1 MTAEGGPAGGDLR
14 GPVNGPGT
22 PEGGVPGSV
31 RAEEAVV
38 EAAPAGRAWG
48 RRLNPSLIV
57 GGVLVAAIVVLAL
70 VSYVWTPWPP
80 MRVLPVEPYQTPNAE
95 HWLGT
100 DRFRRDVFTQ
110 ILLGAR
116 TALYVGLVA
125 VGVAAVVGVPVG
137 ILAAMSPGWL
147 GQVVMRSNDVL
158 LAFPALL
165 LAIMFAALYG
175 GSTRV
180 AMIAIGIATIPAFA
194 RITRSG
200 ALGVMKSEYVVAA
213 RAAGRS
219 PLAIAG
225 RHVLPNVAGLVI
237 VQASVSFAIAIL
249 AEAALAYL
257 GLGTPTGQASWGRM
271 LYEAQTTLRS
281 APHLAIVPGGA
292 IALSVL
298 GFNLFGDGL
307 RDWLDP
313 KLERR

>member
-1 MTAEGGPAGGDLR
+1 MSEATQGLPA
-14 GPVNGPGT
+14 PT
-22 PEGGVPGSV
+22 S
-31 RAEEAVV
+31 
-38 EAAPAGRAWG
+38 APASGRWR
-48 RRLNPSLIV
+48 RRLTGLNASLLI
-57 GGVLVAAIVVLAL
+57 GGAIVLGVAVLAL
-70 VSYVWTPWPP
+70 VSYVWTPYTP

-100 DRFRRDVFTQ
+100 DRLRRDVLTQ
-110 ILLGAR
+110 ILVGAR
-116 TALYVGLVA
+116 TTLYVGLVA
-125 VGVAAVVGVPVG
+125 VGVAALVGVPLGV
-137 ILAAMSPGWL
+137 LAAMTPGWL

-180 AMIAIGIATIPAFA
+180 AMVAIGIATIPAFA
-194 RITRSG
+194 RVTRSG
-200 ALGVMKSEYVVAA
+200 ALGVMSSEYVVAA

-219 PLAIAG
+219 SPGIAW

-271 LYEAQTTLRS
+271 LYEAQTTLRA
-281 APHLAIVPGGA
+281 APHLALIPGAA

-313 KLERR
+313 KLQDR

>member
-1 MTAEGGPAGGDLR
+1 MSEIQGAPAQGLEGSGQAAAGG
-14 GPVNGPGT
+14 
-22 PEGGVPGSV
+22 SS
-31 RAEEAVV
+31 
-38 EAAPAGRAWG
+38 G
-48 RRLNPSLIV
+48 RRLNPSLLI
-57 GGVLVAAIVVLAL
+57 GGAIVAVVVALAL
-70 VSYVWTPWPP
+70 ISYVWTPYQP

-100 DRFRRDVFTQ
+100 DRLRRDVLTQ
-110 ILLGAR
+110 ILVGAR
-116 TALYVGLVA
+116 TTLYVGFVA
-125 VGVAAVVGVPVG
+125 VGVAAVIGVPMG

-147 GQVVMRSNDVL
+147 GQLVMRSNDVL

-200 ALGVMKSEYVVAA
+200 ALSVMRTEYVVAA

-219 PLAIAG
+219 PLGIAV
-225 RHVLPNVAGLVI
+225 RHVIPNVAGLVI

-281 APHLAIVPGGA
+281 APHLALIPGAA

-313 KLERR
+313 KLEGR

>member
-1 MTAEGGPAGGDLR
+1 MTEAMQ
-14 GPVNGPGT
+14 
-22 PEGGVPGSV
+22 GVP
-31 RAEEAVV
+31 AVGPLGDGDV
-38 EAAPAGRAWG
+38 EVVADG
-48 RRLNPSLIV
+48 RRRRALNPALVIGGTIV
-57 GGVLVAAIVVLAL
+57 IAIIALAL
-70 VSYVWTPWPP
+70 VSYVWTPYAP
-80 MRVLPVEPYQTPNAE
+80 MRVLPTKPFQTPNAE

-100 DRFRRDVFTQ
+100 DKLRRDVFTQ
-110 ILLGAR
+110 ILVGAR
-116 TALYVGLVA
+116 TTLYVGLVA

-147 GQVVMRSNDVL
+147 GQVIMRTNDVL

-200 ALGVMKSEYVVAA
+200 ALGVMSTEYVAAA

-219 PLAIAG
+219 RFGIAS

-271 LYEAQTTLRS
+271 LYESQTTLRS
-281 APHLAIVPGGA
+281 APHLALIPGAA

-298 GFNLFGDGL
+298 AFNLFGDGL

-313 KLERR
+313 KLEDR

>member
-1 MTAEGGPAGGDLR
+1 MSEIQGAPAQGLEDTGQAAAGG
-14 GPVNGPGT
+14 
-22 PEGGVPGSV
+22 SS
-31 RAEEAVV
+31 
-38 EAAPAGRAWG
+38 G
-48 RRLNPSLIV
+48 RRLNPSLLI
-57 GGVLVAAIVVLAL
+57 GGAIVAVVVALAL
-70 VSYVWTPWPP
+70 LSYVWTPYQP

-100 DRFRRDVFTQ
+100 DRLRRDVLTQ
-110 ILLGAR
+110 ILVGAR
-116 TALYVGLVA
+116 TTLYVGFVA
-125 VGVAAVVGVPVG
+125 VGVAAVVGVPMG

-147 GQVVMRSNDVL
+147 GQLVMRSNDVL

-200 ALGVMKSEYVVAA
+200 ALSVMKTEYVLAA

-219 PLAIAG
+219 PLGIAV
-225 RHVLPNVAGLVI
+225 RHVMPNVAGLVI

-281 APHLAIVPGGA
+281 APHLALIPGAA

-313 KLERR
+313 KLEGR

>member
-1 MTAEGGPAGGDLR
+1 MSEVQGAPAGGVADTGR
-14 GPVNGPGT
+14 
-22 PEGGVPGSV
+22 
-31 RAEEAVV
+31 
-38 EAAPAGRAWG
+38 APAGGAAG
-48 RRLNPSLIV
+48 RRLNASLV
-57 GGVLVAAIVVLAL
+57 LGGAIVAAVVVLAL
-70 VSYVWTPWPP
+70 LSYVWTPYAP

-100 DRFRRDVFTQ
+100 DRLRRDVLTQ
-110 ILLGAR
+110 ILVGAR
-116 TALYVGLVA
+116 TTLFVGVVA
-125 VGVAAVVGVPVG
+125 VGVAAVVGVPLG

-147 GQVVMRSNDVL
+147 GQLVMRGNDVL

-200 ALGVMKSEYVVAA
+200 ALGVMRTEYVVAA

-219 PLAIAG
+219 PLGIAV

-281 APHLAIVPGGA
+281 APHLALIPGAA

-313 KLERR
+313 RLEGR

>member
-1 MTAEGGPAGGDLR
+1 MSEVQGAAADAVTDSGQAPAGGSR
-14 GPVNGPGT
+14 
-22 PEGGVPGSV
+22 
-31 RAEEAVV
+31 
-38 EAAPAGRAWG
+38 GRA
-48 RRLNPSLIV
+48 LNPSLLV
-57 GGVLVAAIVVLAL
+57 GGAIVAVVVGLAL
-70 VSYVWTPWPP
+70 LSYVWTPYPP

-100 DRFRRDVFTQ
+100 DRLRRDVLTQ
-110 ILLGAR
+110 ILVGAR
-116 TALYVGLVA
+116 TTLFVGFVA
-125 VGVAAVVGVPVG
+125 VGVAALVGVPLG

-147 GQVVMRSNDVL
+147 GQLVMRSNDVL

-200 ALGVMKSEYVVAA
+200 ALSVMTTEYVVAA

-219 PLAIAG
+219 PLGIAV
-225 RHVLPNVAGLVI
+225 RHVVPNVAGLVI

-281 APHLAIVPGGA
+281 APHLALIPGAA

-313 KLERR
+313 RLEDR

>member
-1 MTAEGGPAGGDLR
+1 MSEIQ
-14 GPVNGPGT
+14 
-22 PEGGVPGSV
+22 GVP
-31 RAEEAVV
+31 AAA
-38 EAAPAGRAWG
+38 AAPADQTGQAAPRA
-48 RRLNPSLIV
+48 RARALNPSLLI
-57 GGVLVAAIVVLAL
+57 GGSIVAAIVLLAL

-100 DRFRRDVFTQ
+100 DRLRRDVLTQ
-110 ILLGAR
+110 ILVGAR
-116 TALYVGLVA
+116 TTLFVGLVA
-125 VGVAAVVGVPVG
+125 VGVAAVVGVPLG

-147 GQVVMRSNDVL
+147 GQLVMRANDVL

-200 ALGVMKSEYVVAA
+200 ALGVMKTEYVVAA

-219 PLAIAG
+219 PLGIAW

-281 APHLAIVPGGA
+281 APHLALIPGAA

-313 KLERR
+313 RLEGR

>member
-1 MTAEGGPAGGDLR
+1 M
-14 GPVNGPGT
+14 
-22 PEGGVPGSV
+22 S
-31 RAEEAVV
+31 EAIQG
-38 EAAPAGRAWG
+38 APAPEVEIEDGQPGRG
-48 RRLNPSLIV
+48 RRRALNPPLIV
-57 GGVLVAAIVVLAL
+57 GGAIVLVIVALAL
-70 VSYVWTPWPP
+70 ISYVWTPYPP
-80 MRVLPVEPYQTPNAE
+80 MRVLPVEAYQTPTAE

-100 DRFRRDVFTQ
+100 DRLRRDVFTQ
-110 ILLGAR
+110 ILVGAR
-116 TALYVGLVA
+116 TTLFVGLVA
-125 VGVAAVVGVPVG
+125 VGVATVVGVPLG
-137 ILAAMSPGWL
+137 ILAAMSPGWF
-147 GQVVMRSNDVL
+147 GQLIMRSNDVL

-180 AMIAIGIATIPAFA
+180 AMVAIGIATIPAFA

-200 ALGVMKSEYVVAA
+200 ALGVMSSEYVVAA

-219 PLAIAG
+219 PWAIAW
-225 RHVLPNVAGLVI
+225 RHVLPNVAGLII

-271 LYEAQTTLRS
+271 LYESQSTLRM
-281 APHLAIVPGGA
+281 APHLAVIPGAA

-298 GFNLFGDGL
+298 AFNLFGDGL

-313 KLERR
+313 KMEDR

>member
-1 MTAEGGPAGGDLR
+1 M
-14 GPVNGPGT
+14 
-22 PEGGVPGSV
+22 
-31 RAEEAVV
+31 
-38 EAAPAGRAWG
+38 
-48 RRLNPSLIV
+48 RRRNLNASLFV
-57 GGVLVAAIVVLAL
+57 GGSLVLVVVLLAL

-80 MRVLPVEPYQTPNAE
+80 MRVLPVEAYQTPNAE

-116 TALYVGLVA
+116 TTLYVGIVA
-125 VGVAAVVGVPVG
+125 VSVAAVVGVPIG
-137 ILAAMSPGWL
+137 ILAAMAPGWL
-147 GQVVMRSNDVL
+147 GQLVMRGNDIL

-175 GSTRV
+175 GSTQV
-180 AMIAIGIATIPAFA
+180 AMVAIGIATVPAFA

-200 ALGVMKSEYVVAA
+200 ALQVMRTEYVTAA

-219 PLAIAG
+219 PLAIG
-225 RHVLPNVAGLVI
+225 VRHVLPNVAGLVI

-257 GLGTPTGQASWGRM
+257 GLGTPVGQASWGRM
-271 LYEAQTTLRS
+271 LYEAQSTLRS
-281 APHLAIVPGGA
+281 ATHLALIPGAA
-292 IALSVL
+292 IALAVL

-307 RDWLDP
+307 RDYLDP
-313 KLERR
+313 KLEQR

>member
-1 MTAEGGPAGGDLR
+1 MSEVTQGIPADGASGGDGAADGQAAQAPAGGGAR
-14 GPVNGPGT
+14 
-22 PEGGVPGSV
+22 
-31 RAEEAVV
+31 RA
-38 EAAPAGRAWG
+38 
-48 RRLNPSLIV
+48 LNPSLLV
-57 GGVLVAAIVVLAL
+57 GGALVLVVVALAL
-70 VSYVWTPWPP
+70 VSYVWTPYAP
-80 MRVLPVEPYQTPNAE
+80 MRVLPVEAYQTPNAE

-100 DRFRRDVFTQ
+100 DRLRRDVLTQ
-110 ILLGAR
+110 ILVGAR
-116 TALYVGLVA
+116 TTLYVGFVA
-125 VGVAAVVGVPVG
+125 VGVAAVIGVPLG
-137 ILAAMSPGWL
+137 ILAAMTPGWL
-147 GQVVMRSNDVL
+147 GQLVMRSNDVL

-180 AMIAIGIATIPAFA
+180 AMIAIGVATIPAFA

-200 ALGVMKSEYVVAA
+200 ALGVMKTEYVVAA

-219 PLAIAG
+219 PLAIAV
-225 RHVLPNVAGLVI
+225 RHVLPNVAGLII

-271 LYEAQTTLRS
+271 LFEAQTTLRS
-281 APHLAIVPGGA
+281 APHLALIPGAA
-292 IALSVL
+292 IAVSVL

-313 KLERR
+313 KLESR

>member
-1 MTAEGGPAGGDLR
+1 MTEAMQGAPSPELGRGAADGAASGP
-14 GPVNGPGT
+14 
-22 PEGGVPGSV
+22 E
-31 RAEEAVV
+31 
-38 EAAPAGRAWG
+38 PASG
-48 RRLNPSLIV
+48 RRRRALNPALVV
-57 GGVLVAAIVVLAL
+57 GAVLVLLVVALAL
-70 VSYVWTPWPP
+70 VSYVWTPYPP
-80 MRVLPVEPYQTPNAE
+80 MRVLPTKAFQTPNAV

-100 DRFRRDVFTQ
+100 DKLRRDVLSQ
-110 ILLGAR
+110 ILVGAR
-116 TALYVGLVA
+116 TTLYVGVVA
-125 VGVAAVVGVPVG
+125 VGVAALAGVPLG

-147 GQVVMRSNDVL
+147 GQLVMRANDVL

-194 RITRSG
+194 RITRAG
-200 ALGVMKSEYVVAA
+200 ALSVMSSEYVVAA

-219 PLAIAG
+219 PLAIAW

-271 LYEAQTTLRS
+271 LFESQTTLRT
-281 APHLAIVPGGA
+281 APHLALIPGGA

-298 GFNLFGDGL
+298 GFNLLGDGL

-313 KLERR
+313 RLESR

>member
-1 MTAEGGPAGGDLR
+1 MSEALQGLPSP
-14 GPVNGPGT
+14 GPVGSRRRRMARINPALII
-22 PEGGVPGSV
+22 GGAIVL
-31 RAEEAVV
+31 AVV
-38 EAAPAGRAWG
+38 A
-48 RRLNPSLIV
+48 
-57 GGVLVAAIVVLAL
+57 LAL
-70 VSYVWTPWPP
+70 VSYVWTPHVP
-80 MRVLPVEPYQTPNAE
+80 MRVLPVDPYQTPNAE

-100 DRFRRDVFTQ
+100 DRLRRDVLTQ
-110 ILLGAR
+110 ILVGAR
-116 TALYVGLVA
+116 TTLSVGLVA
-125 VGVAAVVGVPVG
+125 VGVAAAVGVPLG

-147 GQVVMRSNDVL
+147 GQLVMRSNDVL

-180 AMIAIGIATIPAFA
+180 AMVAIGIATIPAFA
-194 RITRSG
+194 RVTRSG
-200 ALGVMKSEYVVAA
+200 ALGVMRTEYVLAA

-219 PLAIAG
+219 SWGIAW

-271 LYEAQTTLRS
+271 LYEAQTTLRT
-281 APHLAIVPGGA
+281 APHLALIPGAA

-313 KLERR
+313 RLQDR

>member
-1 MTAEGGPAGGDLR
+1 MTR
-14 GPVNGPGT
+14 R
-22 PEGGVPGSV
+22 SV
-31 RAEEAVV
+31 
-38 EAAPAGRAWG
+38 
-48 RRLNPSLIV
+48 NPSLVIGGTLVLLVV
-57 GGVLVAAIVVLAL
+57 GMAL
-70 VSYVWTPWPP
+70 LSYLWTPYPP
-80 MRVLPVEPYQTPNAE
+80 MRVLPTEAYQTPNAE

-116 TALYVGLVA
+116 TTLYVGLVA

-147 GQVVMRSNDVL
+147 GQVVMRGNDIL

-180 AMIAIGIATIPAFA
+180 AMIAIGIATIPVFA

-200 ALGVMKSEYVVAA
+200 ALQVMRTEYVTAA
-213 RAAGRS
+213 RAAGRT
-219 PLAIAG
+219 PLAIAWH
-225 RHVLPNVAGLVI
+225 HVLPNVTGLVI
-237 VQASVSFAIAIL
+237 VQASVAFAIAIL

-257 GLGTPTGQASWGRM
+257 GLGTPIGQASWGRM
-271 LYEAQTTLRS
+271 LYEAQSTLRQ
-281 APHLAIVPGGA
+281 ATHLALIPGAA
-292 IALSVL
+292 IALAVL
-298 GFNLFGDGL
+298 GFNLLGDGL
-307 RDWLDP
+307 RDYLDP

>member
-1 MTAEGGPAGGDLR
+1 MSEIQAAEGSGVHDPA
-14 GPVNGPGT
+14 P
-22 PEGGVPGSV
+22 
-31 RAEEAVV
+31 
-38 EAAPAGRAWG
+38 APAGAGSG
-48 RRLNPSLIV
+48 RPLNASLLIGGGIV
-57 GGVLVAAIVVLAL
+57 AVIVALAL
-70 VSYVWTPWPP
+70 LSYLWTPYPP
-80 MRVLPVEPYQTPNAE
+80 MRVLPVEAYQRPNAE

-100 DRFRRDVFTQ
+100 DRLRRDVFTQ
-110 ILLGAR
+110 ILVGAR
-116 TALYVGLVA
+116 TTLYVGFVA
-125 VGVAAVVGVPVG
+125 VGVAALLGVPLG

-147 GQVVMRSNDVL
+147 GQLVMRANDVL

-175 GSTRV
+175 GSTSV

-200 ALGVMKSEYVVAA
+200 ALSVMRTEYVVAA

-219 PLAIAG
+219 PLGIAV

-281 APHLAIVPGGA
+281 APHLALIPGAA

-307 RDWLDP
+307 RDRLDP
-313 KLERR
+313 KLER

>member
-1 MTAEGGPAGGDLR
+1 M
-14 GPVNGPGT
+14 
-22 PEGGVPGSV
+22 S
-31 RAEEAVV
+31 EAIQG
-38 EAAPAGRAWG
+38 APADVATGAEVSARRGRA
-48 RRLNPSLIV
+48 LNPSLII
-57 GGVLVAAIVVLAL
+57 GGGIVLAIVALAL
-70 VSYVWTPWPP
+70 ISYVWTPYQP
-80 MRVLPVEPYQTPNAE
+80 MRVLPTEPYQTPNAE

-100 DRFRRDVFTQ
+100 DKLRRDVFTQ
-110 ILLGAR
+110 ILVGAR
-116 TALYVGLVA
+116 TTLFVGLVA
-125 VGVAAVVGVPVG
+125 VGVATLVGVPIG

-147 GQVVMRSNDVL
+147 GQLVMRSNDVL

-200 ALGVMKSEYVVAA
+200 ALGVMSSEYVVAA

-219 PLAIAG
+219 PLAIAW
-225 RHVLPNVAGLVI
+225 RHVLPNVAGLII

-281 APHLAIVPGGA
+281 APHLAVIPGAA

-298 GFNLFGDGL
+298 AFNLFGDGL

-313 KLERR
+313 KLEDR

>member
-1 MTAEGGPAGGDLR
+1 MSEIQGAPAQGLEGTGQVAAGG
-14 GPVNGPGT
+14 
-22 PEGGVPGSV
+22 SS
-31 RAEEAVV
+31 
-38 EAAPAGRAWG
+38 G
-48 RRLNPSLIV
+48 RRLNPSLLI
-57 GGVLVAAIVVLAL
+57 GGAIVAVVVALAL
-70 VSYVWTPWPP
+70 LSYVWTPYQP

-100 DRFRRDVFTQ
+100 DRLRRDVLTQ
-110 ILLGAR
+110 ILVGAR
-116 TALYVGLVA
+116 TTLYVGFVA
-125 VGVAAVVGVPVG
+125 VGVAAVVGVPMG

-147 GQVVMRSNDVL
+147 GQLVMRSNDVL

-200 ALGVMKSEYVVAA
+200 ALSVMRTEYVVAA

-219 PLAIAG
+219 PLGIAV
-225 RHVLPNVAGLVI
+225 RHVIPNVAGLVI

-281 APHLAIVPGGA
+281 APHLALIPGAA

-313 KLERR
+313 KLQGR